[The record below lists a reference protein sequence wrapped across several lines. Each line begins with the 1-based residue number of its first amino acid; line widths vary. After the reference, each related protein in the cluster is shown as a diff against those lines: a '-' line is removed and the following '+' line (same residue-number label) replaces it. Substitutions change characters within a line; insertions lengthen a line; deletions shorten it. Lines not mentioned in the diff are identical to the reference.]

1 MASDRTERNLRRA
14 AALIAKADALLI
26 TAGAGMSVDSGLPDF
41 RGGQGFWRAY
51 PPLQRLQISFEEMAQ
66 PHWFDSQPEMAWAF
80 YGHRQQLYRETKPH
94 MGYWM
99 LRDWARAVPAGHFVV
114 TSNVDGAFEAAGFAP
129 ERILEQHGN
138 IHRYQC
144 TVPCGSETW
153 AGDAP
158 DLRVDL
164 ETLRAHGPLPR
175 CPACGALA
183 RPNVLMFGDFAW
195 VADAMDAQCRRYQQW
210 LASVRGKQLAILELG
225 AGTALATIRW
235 FGEKLTAERT
245 RTTLVRI
252 NPDASDA
259 DEPAL
264 PVRMTALEA
273 LTRIEERLPEGFKTA
288 AKAGLRIERPMAAPL
303 PVGSG
308 VGLDAVSAR
317 DPEML
322 EFDVVPV
329 SKPGRPA
336 WWSSAASPIDLTSVT
351 WVDLN
356 SGHVA
361 PFNSLGSSVADQ
373 KACAEHWRAAQE
385 EFGPLPE
392 VGGYVESGFRFRG
405 GVITSSDAA
414 KGERPGAALIFFC
427 GPGDVP
433 ILTVGIARRA
443 SEGAFV
449 WQYLYERA
457 DVRPKPL
464 DHPRAPWVAQRLEP
478 AAEEHAAML
487 PVLGEVARMLAWT
500 WLRVHAYFE
509 RQRREDGDG

>member
-1 MASDRTERNLRRA
+1 
-14 AALIAKADALLI
+14 
-26 TAGAGMSVDSGLPDF
+26 
-41 RGGQGFWRAY
+41 
-51 PPLQRLQISFEEMAQ
+51 
-66 PHWFDSQPEMAWAF
+66 
-80 YGHRQQLYRETKPH
+80 
-94 MGYWM
+94 
-99 LRDWARAVPAGHFVV
+99 
-114 TSNVDGAFEAAGFAP
+114 
-129 ERILEQHGN
+129 
-138 IHRYQC
+138 
-144 TVPCGSETW
+144 
-153 AGDAP
+153 
-158 DLRVDL
+158 
-164 ETLRAHGPLPR
+164 
-175 CPACGALA
+175 
-183 RPNVLMFGDFAW
+183 
-195 VADAMDAQCRRYQQW
+195 
-210 LASVRGKQLAILELG
+210 VRGKQLAILELG

-252 NPDASDA
+252 NPDACDA

-273 LTRIEERLPEGFKTA
+273 LTQIEEWLPEGFKTA

-308 VGLDAVSAR
+308 VGLEAVSAR
-317 DPEML
+317 DLEML
-322 EFDVVPV
+322 EFDVVPD

-361 PFNSLGSSVADQ
+361 PFKSLGISVADQ
-373 KACAEHWRAAQE
+373 KVCAEHWRAAQE

-392 VGGYVESGFRFRG
+392 VGGYVESGFSFRG
-405 GVITSSDAA
+405 GVITSSDAVD
-414 KGERPGAALIFFC
+414 GERPGAALIFFC

-443 SEGAFV
+443 AEGAFV

-464 DHPRAPWVAQRLEP
+464 EHPRAPWVAQRLEP

-500 WLRVHAYFE
+500 WLRVHAFLE
-509 RQRREDGDG
+509 RQQRDEGDG